1 MRAQEGRVA
10 IVGSGPAGCAAA
22 IALARGG
29 ATVVLVGDGR
39 DGVGEQLH
47 PAARPLLQSLGLGC
61 LTGQLDCVGVR
72 AAWHAPELH
81 AQDFVAHPFGN
92 GWLLDRATFGATLRR
107 AAAYAGA
114 EVRRAARLVG
124 LTPARGPGRSG
135 ARWTLDLEDGPL
147 ACDFVVDATGRSAAV
162 ARLLGVARRRFDRQV
177 ALVGWLAASDDAE
190 DRDATLTVETT
201 RAGWW
206 YSCRLPGGRRVAGL
220 VGTERVSP
228 AAWEGLL
235 RATRHVAPLVAR
247 HRLVRGP
254 IACAAGSALLE
265 RSFGD
270 GWLALG
276 DAATSFDPLASRGL
290 VAALADGTDTASLV
304 GAPPARL
311 RAWQERR
318 EASFFRYLDERARH
332 LAAA

>member
-1 MRAQEGRVA
+1 MMRERVA
-10 IVGSGPAGCAAA
+10 IVGSGPTGCAAA
-22 IALARGG
+22 IALARAG
-29 ATVVLVGDGR
+29 ADVVLVGDGR

-47 PAARPLLQSLGLGC
+47 PAARPLLQRLGLAC

-81 AQDFVAHPFGN
+81 AQDFVGHPFGN

-107 AAAYAGA
+107 AAANAGA
-114 EVRRAARLVG
+114 ELRPAARLVG
-124 LTPARGPGRSG
+124 LAPARGPAAAGS
-135 ARWTLDLEDGPL
+135 RWTIDLEDGSL

-162 ARLLGVARRRFDRQV
+162 ARLLGIARRRFDRQV
-177 ALVGWLAASDDAE
+177 ALVGWLAASEDAD

-201 RAGWW
+201 RDGWW
-206 YSCRLPGGRRVAGL
+206 YSCRLPGGRRVAGI
-220 VGTERVSP
+220 VGTERVPPS
-228 AAWEGLL
+228 AWEGLL

-247 HRLVRGP
+247 YRLMRGP
-254 IACAAGSALLE
+254 IACAAGSTLLE
-265 RSFGD
+265 RSSGD
-270 GWLALG
+270 GWIALG

-290 VAALADGTDTASLV
+290 VAALADGIDAASLV
-304 GAPPARL
+304 GAPAARL

-318 EASFFRYLDERARH
+318 EASFFRYLDDRARY

>member
-1 MRAQEGRVA
+1 MRERVA

-29 ATVVLVGDGR
+29 ADVVLAGDGR

-47 PAARPLLQSLGLGC
+47 PAARPLLQRLGLER
-61 LTGQLDCVGVR
+61 LTGQLECVGVR
-72 AAWHAPELH
+72 AAWRAPELH

-107 AAAYAGA
+107 AAAAAGV
-114 EVRRAARLVG
+114 ELRPAARLVG
-124 LTPARGPGRSG
+124 LASARGPAAAG
-135 ARWTLDLEDGPL
+135 ARWTLALDNGPL
-147 ACDFVVDATGRSAAV
+147 ACDFVVDATGRSAAL

-177 ALVGWLAASDDAE
+177 ALVGWLAAPDDADE
-190 DRDATLTVETT
+190 RDATLTVETT
-201 RAGWW
+201 RDGWW

-220 VGTERVSP
+220 VGTERVPP
-228 AAWEGLL
+228 AAWEGRL
-235 RATRHVAPLVAR
+235 RATRHVAALVAR

-265 RSFGD
+265 RSFGE

-276 DAATSFDPLASRGL
+276 DATTSFDPLASRGL
-290 VAALADGTDTASLV
+290 VAALADGADAASLV
-304 GAPPARL
+304 GAPAARL
-311 RAWQERR
+311 RVWQERR
-318 EASFFRYLDERARH
+318 EASFFRYLAERERY

>member
-1 MRAQEGRVA
+1 MSRRVA
-10 IVGSGPAGCAAA
+10 IVGSGPTGCAAA
-22 IALARGG
+22 IALARAG
-29 ATVVLVGDGR
+29 ADVVLLGDGR
-39 DGVGEQLH
+39 DGAGEQLH
-47 PAARPLLQSLGLGC
+47 PAARPLLERLGLGC

-72 AAWHAPELH
+72 AAWGTPELH
-81 AQDFVAHPFGN
+81 TQDFVGHPFGN

-107 AAAYAGA
+107 AATDAGA
-114 EVRRAARLVG
+114 ALRPPARLVG

-135 ARWTLDLEDGPL
+135 TRWTLALEDGPL

-177 ALVGWLAASDDAE
+177 ALVGWLTASEDAG

-201 RAGWW
+201 RDGWW
-206 YSCRLPGGRRVAGL
+206 YSCRLPEGRRVAGL
-220 VGTERVSP
+220 VGTERIPPS
-228 AAWEGLL
+228 AWEGLL

-247 HRLVRGP
+247 YHLVRGP
-254 IACAAGSALLE
+254 VAFAAGSALLE

-276 DAATSFDPLASRGL
+276 DATTSFDPLASRGL
-290 VAALADGTDTASLV
+290 VGALADGLEAAALV
-304 GAPPARL
+304 GAPAARL
-311 RAWQERR
+311 HAWQDRR
-318 EASFFRYLDERARH
+318 EAAFLRYLDERALH